1 MRKLLFLLFI
11 LTTSLL
17 QGQSDMTPIEAKA
30 LRKQVKTLAESTTTI
45 VSDFTQNKHLDFLS
59 NDIESTGILYFKAP
73 DVVKWE
79 YKTPYAYTALFKSNT
94 LYINNEGDKSSMD
107 MASNKL
113 FKRLNELI
121 ANSILGNLFDEELFA
136 ISYFK
141 NGNKRTA
148 HFVPK
153 DSEFAL
159 YIKEFQIDFGAEGEV
174 VQLIMLEP
182 SEDYTKIVFSNRK
195 VNQTIEDAVFAH

>member
-11 LTTSLL
+11 LTVSLL

-30 LRKQVKTLAESTTTI
+30 LREQVKTLAESTTTI

-59 NDIESTGILYFKAP
+59 NDIESTGTLYFKAP

-79 YKTPYAYTALFKSNT
+79 YKTPYSYTALFKSNT

-113 FKRLNELI
+113 FKRLIELI
-121 ANSILGNLFDEELFA
+121 ANSIRGNLFDEELFA

-148 HFVPK
+148 HFAPK